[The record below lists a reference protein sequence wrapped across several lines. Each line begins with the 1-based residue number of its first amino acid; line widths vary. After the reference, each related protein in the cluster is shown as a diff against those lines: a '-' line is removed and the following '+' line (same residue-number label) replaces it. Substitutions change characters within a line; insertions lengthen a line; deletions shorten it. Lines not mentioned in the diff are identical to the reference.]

1 MSSVN
6 EALREQPRGIGL
18 ALPRLLGDEPLAR
31 LAAAGDERAFAA
43 IYRRYGGELHRYC
56 RAILGSSE
64 DAADALQN
72 TMVSALRALP
82 GERREIALKPWL
94 FRVAHNEAI
103 SLLRQRRSGD
113 ELDPEQLTVPGAE
126 AGAAT
131 AERLRRLV
139 RDLGQLPDR
148 QRGALVMRELNGI
161 SCEEIGAS
169 LGCTASAARQLIYEA
184 RIALQEIAEG
194 REMHCELIRR
204 AISERD
210 GRMLRARRLRAH
222 LRECEACADF
232 KAGIVERREDLA
244 QLAPVLSLPAVLGLL
259 KSAGLGG
266 GGAGGAG
273 TASAGAA
280 LGGSAAFKSATAVFA
295 AAAIGAG
302 AAQVGGVVDPPGLGD
317 REAGGERSGSSAPA
331 EGAGPEPP
339 ANGAGGSASGQEQG
353 ATARIPTTGAAAPG
367 KAGGR
372 SDPSMTSPGQ
382 ANPPPGRVDVPP
394 GQVKTPAVQG
404 TTPTDQAAPPPGQS
418 LTSPGQVKTPPGQSQ
433 PPPGQAQIP
442 PGQSQPPPG
451 QAQTPPGQTT
461 TPSAQPTTPPGL
473 VKPEPQTPAT
483 VSASKAQAAGGAAAA
498 NHDPAPA
505 QGEFDK

>member
-222 LRECEACADF
+222 LRDA
-232 KAGIVERREDLA
+232 RRALISRRGPSA
-244 QLAPVLSLPAVLGLL
+244 ARTSPSLPRSCRCRPCLGYWR
-259 KSAGLGG
+259 AP
-266 GGAGGAG
+266 
-273 TASAGAA
+273 
-280 LGGSAAFKSATAVFA
+280 GSAAWRRRCGHRERGCRARRFGCVQVRYRSVRRG
-295 AAAIGAG
+295 AIGAG
-302 AAQVGGVVDPPGLGD
+302 AAQVGGVVDPPGLSD

-331 EGAGPEPP
+331 EGAGRNHPQLARADRPP
-339 ANGAGGSASGQEQG
+339 VGS
-353 ATARIPTTGAAAPG
+353 TP
-367 KAGGR
+367 
-372 SDPSMTSPGQ
+372 
-382 ANPPPGRVDVPP
+382 PPPGFHRQARPRRARRGHRTVHDLARP
-394 GQVKTPAVQG
+394 GEPAAGSGERTPRPGEDSAAQG
-404 TTPTDQAAPPPGQS
+404 TTPPDQAAPPAGQS
-418 LTSPGQVKTPPGQSQ
+418 LTSPGQVKTPPGQS
-433 PPPGQAQIP
+433 PPPPVHAQLP

-461 TPSAQPTTPPGL
+461 TPSAQPRTPPGL
-473 VKPEPQTPAT
+473 VKPEPQPRRRCPRARRRPLVAPPPRITIRHRPR
-483 VSASKAQAAGGAAAA
+483 AS
-498 NHDPAPA
+498 PTSRP
-505 QGEFDK
+505 

>member
-1 MSSVN
+1 MSGLN
-6 EALREQPRGIGL
+6 EALREQPRGMGL
-18 ALPRLLGDEPLAR
+18 ALPRPLGDERLAR

-103 SLLRQRRSGD
+103 SLLRQRRPGA
-113 ELDPEQLTVPGAE
+113 ELDPEQLTAPGAD

-194 REMHCELIRR
+194 REMDCELIRR

-222 LRECEACADF
+222 LRECSACADF
-232 KAGIVERREDLA
+232 KAGILERREDLA

-273 TASAGAA
+273 AASAGAA
-280 LGGSAAFKSATAVFA
+280 LSGSAAVKSATAVFA

-302 AAQVGGVVDPPGLGD
+302 AAQVGGVVDAPGLGD
-317 REAGGERSGSSAPA
+317 HEAGGERSGSSAPA
-331 EGAGPEPP
+331 EGVGPGPSAG
-339 ANGAGGSASGQEQG
+339 GVRGSASGQG
-353 ATARIPTTGAAAPG
+353 PAVTAGTRQRGVAPAG
-367 KAGGR
+367 KAGGQSR
-372 SDPSMTSPGQ
+372 PSKTPPGQ
-382 ANPPPGRVDVPP
+382 ANTPPGQVDAPP
-394 GQVKTPAVQG
+394 GQVKTPPGQG
-404 TTPTDQAAPPPGQS
+404 TTPPAQAAPPPGQS
-418 LTSPGQVKTPPGQSQ
+418 LTPPGQVKTPPRPSG
-433 PPPGQAQIP
+433 
-442 PGQSQPPPG
+442 PPPG

-461 TPSAQPTTPPGL
+461 TPPGQTTTPPGQ
-473 VKPEPQTPAT
+473 VEPRPQAPAT
-483 VSASKAQAAGGAAAA
+483 APASEAQAPGGVGAA
-498 NHDPAPA
+498 NRNLAPA
-505 QGEFDK
+505 QAEFDK

>member
-1 MSSVN
+1 MSGLN
-6 EALREQPRGIGL
+6 EALREQPRRMDL
-18 ALPRLLGDEPLAR
+18 ALPRLLGDERLAR

-56 RAILGSSE
+56 HAILGSSE

-103 SLLRQRRSGD
+103 SLLRQRRPGA
-113 ELDPEQLTVPGAE
+113 ELDPEQLTAPGAD
-126 AGAAT
+126 AVAAT

-148 QRGALVMRELNGI
+148 QRAALVMRELNGI

-194 REMHCELIRR
+194 RKMNCELIRR

-232 KAGIVERREDLA
+232 KAGILERREDLA

-259 KSAGLGG
+259 KSAALGG

-273 TASAGAA
+273 ATSAGAA
-280 LGGSAAFKSATAVFA
+280 LSGSAAVKSATAVFA

-302 AAQVGGVVDPPGLGD
+302 AAQVSGVVDLPGLGD

-331 EGAGPEPP
+331 EGVGPGPP
-339 ANGAGGSASGQEQG
+339 AGGARGSASGQDPGVRAGTPQRG
-353 ATARIPTTGAAAPG
+353 VAPAG
-367 KAGGR
+367 KAGGQSR
-372 SDPSMTSPGQ
+372 PSKTPPGQ
-382 ANPPPGRVDVPP
+382 ANTPPGQGDAPP
-394 GQVKTPAVQG
+394 GQVKTRPGRG
-404 TTPTDQAAPPPGQS
+404 TMPPGQAAPPPGQS
-418 LTSPGQVKTPPGQSQ
+418 LTPPGQVKTPPGQS
-433 PPPGQAQIP
+433 G
-442 PGQSQPPPG
+442 PPPG

-461 TPSAQPTTPPGL
+461 TPPGQTTTPPGE
-473 VKPEPQTPAT
+473 VEPRPQAPAT
-483 VSASKAQAAGGAAAA
+483 APASAAQAPGGGGAASGATWRR
-498 NHDPAPA
+498 PGPSSISRP
-505 QGEFDK
+505 

>member
-1 MSSVN
+1 MSGVN
-6 EALREQPRGIGL
+6 EALREQPRGVGP
-18 ALPRLLGDEPLAR
+18 ALPRLLGDERLAR

-56 RAILGSSE
+56 RAILGSSD

-103 SLLRQRRSGD
+103 SLLRQRRSGA

-131 AERLRRLV
+131 AERLRQLV

-184 RIALQEIAEG
+184 RIGLQEIAEG
-194 REMHCELIRR
+194 REMDCELIRR

-273 TASAGAA
+273 AASAGAA
-280 LGGSAAFKSATAVFA
+280 LGGSAAVKSATAVFA

-302 AAQVGGVVDPPGLGD
+302 AAQVGGVVDLPGLGD

-331 EGAGPEPP
+331 EGADPGPS
-339 ANGAGGSASGQEQG
+339 AGGAGGSASGQG
-353 ATARIPTTGAAAPG
+353 PGVTAGTPQRGVAPPG
-367 KAGGR
+367 KAGGQSR
-372 SDPSMTSPGQ
+372 PSKTPPGQ
-382 ANPPPGRVDVPP
+382 ANTPPGQVDAPP
-394 GQVKTPAVQG
+394 GQVKTPPGQG
-404 TTPTDQAAPPPGQS
+404 TTPPGQAAPPPGQS
-418 LTSPGQVKTPPGQSQ
+418 LTPPGQVKTPPGQSE
-433 PPPGQAQIP
+433 
-442 PGQSQPPPG
+442 PPPG

-461 TPSAQPTTPPGL
+461 TPPGQTTTPPGE
-473 VKPEPQTPAT
+473 VAPRPQAPAT
-483 VSASKAQAAGGAAAA
+483 APASAAQAAGGGGAA
-498 NHDPAPA
+498 NRNLAPA
-505 QGEFDK
+505 QAEFDK